1 MPRQPKP
8 VNRLLQRMMAPQS
21 EKPPSASASA
31 LFDHAFQFHKAG
43 KFAEA
48 EAGYRQL
55 LDLEPQ
61 HADGCNLL
69 GIVLQHKG
77 ASEEAERWIRRALAL
92 REDARFFFALA
103 NLLHQSGRL
112 EEAEASFRRTLELAP
127 GQVDAWNNLGNLLGQ
142 TQRLTEAEAAY
153 ERAIAIR
160 PDFAHAHNNLGNLFK
175 ATNRIAQAERA
186 YLHVLELQPQ
196 HAEAWN
202 NLGAVL
208 KATGRAAEAEMA
220 LKRAI
225 DLLPNYA
232 DAHINL
238 AALCADSGR
247 PGEAEAGYR
256 RALALNP
263 HSPDAYNNLGILMQR
278 TGRAAEAETAL
289 RQALALAPAFAQA
302 HNNLGN
308 VLKEN
313 DRLNEA
319 ILAYRRAVELQPLYT
334 DAHNNLGTALKETG
348 QFDAARSSYRRA
360 LDIAPDN
367 ADARLNHAMFLLLCG
382 ALRRGWQEYE
392 SRWKIS
398 GAKLPPYAQ
407 PLWQGGI
414 DPSGKTIFLHSEQGF
429 GDTLQFIRY
438 AQLLAARGATVYA
451 GVPSEL
457 TALIATCPGVARVFD
472 SGDPMPSFDYHCPL
486 MSLPLAFDTELSSI
500 PAAVPYLA
508 SSPDKATGW
517 RNRIAHAAG
526 LRVGLVWAGNARRHN
541 PSVHAVDRQRSL
553 HVDRYAPLLAIAGI
567 TFFSLQIGAEA
578 ALQAKAHP
586 AIIDLTA
593 DLRDFSDTAALIGEL
608 DLVISVDTAV
618 AHLAGALGKPV
629 WMLNRYN
636 TCWRWLI
643 ERDDSPWYPSMRI
656 FRQPQPGDWDAVM
669 SRVRDTLATYAATS
683 SNS

>member
-1 MPRQPKP
+1 MPRPPKT

-21 EKPPSASASA
+21 EKQPSASA
-31 LFDHAFQFHKAG
+31 LFDRAFQAHKAG

-48 EAGYRQL
+48 EAGYRRL
-55 LDLEPQ
+55 LDLDPQ

-69 GIVLQHKG
+69 GIMLQQKG
-77 ASEEAERWIRRALAL
+77 ANEEAEQCIRQALAL
-92 REDARFFFALA
+92 RQDARFFFALA
-103 NLLHQSGRL
+103 NLLHQTGRL

-127 GQVDAWNNLGNLLGQ
+127 DQADAWNNLGNLFGQ
-142 TQRLTEAEAAY
+142 TLRLTDAEAAY

-186 YLHVLELQPQ
+186 YLHVLQLQPQ

-208 KATGRAAEAEMA
+208 KATGRPAEAEMA

-225 DLLPNYA
+225 DLLPTYA

-238 AALCADSGR
+238 AALFADSGR
-247 PGEAEAGYR
+247 PDEAEAGYR
-256 RALALNP
+256 RALALDP

-278 TGRAAEAETAL
+278 TGRAAEAEAAL

-308 VLKEN
+308 ILKEN
-313 DRLNEA
+313 DRLADA
-319 ILAYRRAVELQPLYT
+319 ILAYRQAVELQPLYA

-348 QFDAARSSYRRA
+348 QFDAAQASYGRA
-360 LDIAPDN
+360 LEIAPDN
-367 ADARLNHAMFLLLCG
+367 ADARLNHAMFLLLQG
-382 ALRRGWQEYE
+382 DLRRGWQEYE
-392 SRWKIS
+392 SRWKTT
-398 GAKLPPYAQ
+398 GAKLPPYSQ
-407 PLWQGGI
+407 PLWHGAI
-414 DPSGKTIFLHSEQGF
+414 DPAGKTIFLHSEQGF

-438 AQLLAARGATVYA
+438 AKLLAARGATVYA

-457 TALIATCPGVARVFD
+457 KTLIATCPGVARVFD
-472 SGDPMPSFDYHCPL
+472 SGDPIPSFDYHCPL
-486 MSLPLAFDTELSSI
+486 MSLPLAFDTELATI

-508 SSPDKATGW
+508 SNPDKAAWW
-517 RNRIAHAAG
+517 RNRLGPTSG
-526 LRVGLVWAGNARRHN
+526 LRVGIVWAGNARRHN

-553 HVDRYAPLLAIAGI
+553 HVERYAPLLALPGI
-567 TFFSLQIGAEA
+567 TFFSLQVGTEA

-586 AIIDLTA
+586 VIIDFST
-593 DLRDFSDTAALIGEL
+593 DLLDFSDTAALIGEL
-608 DLVISVDTAV
+608 DLVISVDTAI

-656 FRQPQPGDWDAVM
+656 FRQAQPGDWDEVIY
-669 SRVRDTLATYAATS
+669 RVRDALVAQARR
-683 SNS
+683 